1 LKKLQYWNRIF
12 KAYILGNTSQLTF
25 WHGEPQINPQINLKS
40 LGPYYMLFQ
49 KKAEYDG
56 HSDNNGI
63 PMLNYQGSIG
73 IQYNPIAIAQW
84 GLGNYNAWY
93 ESKSD
98 KHYEKFINCADWLV
112 ENLEEN
118 KHGYKVWMHHFDFE
132 YRDTLIAPWYS
143 GLAQGQGISVLVR
156 ALAETKN
163 EKYNQAAHDAFQS
176 FLVPIQEGGVNYLDS
191 KGNHWIEE
199 YIVYPPTH
207 ILNGFMWA
215 MWGIYDYGKY
225 INEELAQK
233 LFNRYVLTLATN
245 LERYD
250 TGYWSLYEQAGL
262 KMPMLTSPF
271 YHKLHIVQLQIMAE
285 LTSLAVF
292 EETAQKWSKY
302 LYSRSNYYRAL
313 VEKSLFKLLHY

>member
-1 LKKLQYWNRIF
+1 MKKLQYWNRIF
-12 KAYILGNTSQLTF
+12 KAYILGNLSHLSF

-84 GLGNYNAWY
+84 GLGNFNAWY

-143 GLAQGQGISVLVR
+143 GLAQGQGISVLMR
-156 ALAETKN
+156 ALKETEN
-163 EKYNQAAHDAFQS
+163 IKYQKAAQDAFQV
-176 FLVPIQEGGVNYLDS
+176 FLVPTDSGGVNYIDND
-191 KGNHWIEE
+191 GNHWIEE
-199 YIVYPPTH
+199 YIVHPPTH
-207 ILNGFMWA
+207 ILNGFMWGL
-215 MWGIYDYGKY
+215 WGIYDYAIQLNDEKAITLFKQY
-225 INEELAQK
+225 TRTLVKEL
-233 LFNRYVLTLATN
+233 NS
-245 LERYD
+245 YD
-250 TGYWSLYEQAGL
+250 TGYWSLYEHSGTWI
-262 KMPMLTSPF
+262 KMITSSF
-271 YHKLHIVQLQIMAE
+271 YHQLHIVQLKVMFILTNENMFDTMA
-285 LTSLAVF
+285 T
-292 EETAQKWSKY
+292 KWADYFHKPIN
-302 LYSRSNYYRAL
+302 RKRAL
-313 VEKSLFKLLHY
+313 IQKTLFKALYY